1 MTEPLRAL
9 ELYCGIGGFAAA
21 TAGSSRWKVVAA
33 VDINALALA
42 VYRLNFRHRTSTKSL
57 ESLPIPQLQAFSA
70 DLWWASPPC
79 QPFTRRGRRLDL
91 EDPRA
96 KTFLALLE
104 KLGEVRPRY
113 FAMENVVGFETSQA
127 RDRLLQILERS
138 GYSSFLEWSLCPSDF
153 GVPNRR
159 PRYYALA
166 ARDGLVDPGRPI
178 STARTLDQLISGP
191 AEPSGGAERLQL
203 AVDPRVLRQYRGA
216 LHLVDRRDPAA
227 QTRCFTSAY
236 GRSHVRSGSLLATE
250 DGARRFSP
258 REILTLLG
266 FPDDFALPEDM
277 PLKNAWRLVGN
288 SLSLEPVRL
297 VLSAI
302 PAPP

>member
-21 TAGSSRWKVVAA
+21 TTGSSRWQVVGA
-33 VDINALALA
+33 VDINTLALA
-42 VYRLNFRHRTSTKSL
+42 VYRLNFPHRTSTKSL
-57 ESLPIPQLQAFSA
+57 ESLPTSQLEAFAA

-79 QPFTRRGRRLDL
+79 QPFTRRGRRRDL

-104 KLGEVRPRY
+104 KLREVRPRY
-113 FAMENVVGFETSQA
+113 FAMENVVGFESSQA
-127 RDRLLQILERS
+127 HDRLSQVLEKS

-153 GVPNRR
+153 GIPNRR
-159 PRYYALA
+159 PRYYAFASLEPIA
-166 ARDGLVDPGRPI
+166 EPPGPK
-178 STARTLDQLISGP
+178 AKQRTLAQLLSRVDGPSVAELPQLI
-191 AEPSGGAERLQL
+191 
-203 AVDPRVLRQYRGA
+203 VDPRVLKDYRGA
-216 LHLVDRRDPAA
+216 VHVVDRRDPAA
-227 QTRCFTSAY
+227 ETRCFTSAY
-236 GRSHVRSGSLLATE
+236 GRSHVRSGSVLATS

-266 FPDDFALPEDM
+266 FADDFALPEDM

-288 SLSLEPVRL
+288 SLSLEPVRH
-297 VLSAI
+297 VLSTI
-302 PAPP
+302 P